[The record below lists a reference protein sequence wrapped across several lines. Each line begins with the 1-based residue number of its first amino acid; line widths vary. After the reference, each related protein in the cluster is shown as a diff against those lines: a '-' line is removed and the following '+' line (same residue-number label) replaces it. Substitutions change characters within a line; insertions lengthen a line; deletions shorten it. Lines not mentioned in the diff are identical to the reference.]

1 MKKILVRGYVLAF
14 ICALSFSMAHSV
26 WAAEKAPFKIGA
38 ALEITGPAS
47 YLGEPAR
54 NTLVMLE
61 EKINKGGGI
70 NGHPLKLIIYDN
82 ATDSTKHVMGLKRLI
97 EQDEVAAII
106 GPMTSG
112 NTLAGIPIIEK
123 ASVPSISLAA
133 SNKIAEPVKKWI
145 FMTPKTDTM
154 NITKLLTHA
163 KSLGLKKAALLH
175 SDSGYG
181 MSGKEQFEIIA
192 PKLGFSIV
200 AMESFGDKDSDM
212 TTQLTRIR
220 ASGAEAIVVYSGSPA
235 GSIVVK
241 NFKQLGMKAKL
252 YHSLGWASQEY
263 VDLAGEA
270 ANGVLLSAGRML
282 VLDQIPYWSPYR
294 PLLEVYKRDYEEKYK
309 LKLNEFG
316 GHAWDAIMLIASSLE
331 KVGQDRGKIRSHIE
345 NTKNFLGINGFYNF
359 SPTRHNGLDLSD
371 LVMMEVVNNKF
382 KLIE

>member
-1 MKKILVRGYVLAF
+1 MKGKNLGYALAF
-14 ICALSFSMAHSV
+14 IFILSFLLV
-26 WAAEKAPFKIGA
+26 YPTWAAEKTPFKIGA
-38 ALEITGPAS
+38 TLEITGPAS

-61 EKINKGGGI
+61 EKINKEGGI

-82 ATDSTKHVMGLKRLI
+82 ATDSTKHVMALKRLI
-97 EQDEVAAII
+97 EQDEVGAII

-123 ASVPSISLAA
+123 ASIPSISLAA

-163 KSLGLKKAALLH
+163 KSLGFKKAALIH

-192 PKLGFSIV
+192 HKMGFSIV

-212 TTQLTRIR
+212 TTQLTKIR
-220 ASGAEAIVVYSGSPA
+220 ASGAEAIVAYSASPA
-235 GSIVVK
+235 GSIIVK
-241 NFKQLGMKAKL
+241 NLKQLGMKAKL
-252 YHSLGWASQEY
+252 YHSLGWASQDY

-282 VLDQIPYWSPYR
+282 VLEQIPYWSPFR
-294 PLLEVYKRDYEEKYK
+294 PPLEVYKRDYEEK
-309 LKLNEFG
+309 
-316 GHAWDAIMLIASSLE
+316 
-331 KVGQDRGKIRSHIE
+331 
-345 NTKNFLGINGFYNF
+345 
-359 SPTRHNGLDLSD
+359 
-371 LVMMEVVNNKF
+371 
-382 KLIE
+382 